1 MTDEAYMQIALELAR
16 QAYEIN
22 EVPVGA
28 IVVKKSTGKIIG
40 KGYNRREIDKNPL
53 AHAEIAAIKQA
64 AETLEGW
71 RLLDCD
77 IYVTLEPCPM
87 CCGAIINSRI
97 ERVIFGA
104 FDSKSGSVESIINM
118 FDLPFNHKPKIVSGI
133 MQKECSEILSDFF
146 TELRNRLKNK
156 KSGLYKVRI
165 SS

>member
-64 AETLEGW
+64 AETLGDW

-146 TELRNRLKNK
+146 TELRKRLKNK
-156 KSGLYKVRI
+156 KS
-165 SS
+165 

>member
-64 AETLEGW
+64 AETLGGW

-77 IYVTLEPCPM
+77 IYVTLEPCRM

-146 TELRNRLKNK
+146 TELRKRLKNK
-156 KSGLYKVRI
+156 KS
-165 SS
+165 

>member
-64 AETLEGW
+64 AETLGGW

-77 IYVTLEPCPM
+77 IYVPLEPCPM

-146 TELRNRLKNK
+146 TELRKRLKNK
-156 KSGLYKVRI
+156 KS
-165 SS
+165 